1 LGGDRDFTAMNQI
14 VYPVW
19 VKIYTATISLLF
31 FLDVFYSFAKI
42 KQMIHVDLN
51 EGITFLSELCSYKKM
66 FGCLAQ
72 KHSLP
77 FLTKINP
84 IIIIYYLF
92 DS

>member
-1 LGGDRDFTAMNQI
+1 MNQI
-14 VYPVW
+14 VFPVR
-19 VKIYTATISLLF
+19 VKNYTAAIFLLF
-31 FLDVFYSFAKI
+31 FLHAFYSFAKI

-51 EGITFLSELCSYKKM
+51 EGTTFLSEHCSYKKM
-66 FGCLAQ
+66 LGHLAQ

-77 FLTKINP
+77 FLTKMNS